1 MNKVV
6 IVDDSHLARL
16 ELKAQLNELG
26 DLEVVA
32 EVPDIIEAKA
42 VIEQLQPDLLLLDIN
57 MPSGSGFD
65 LLAQLSYVPHVIF
78 VTAHDDFAVKS
89 FEVNALDYLLKPV
102 TQARLAIAIEK
113 YKKLQTPL
121 EVDSRFFIKDG
132 QRCFFIALEEV
143 QVFEAMGNYTRLHTQ
158 DRAVSVYRTLAN
170 IAERLPEEP
179 FFRANRSWLFNIHYI
194 ASLEQESGGTLEVI
208 LENKMSV
215 SLSRAQTTAFKQRY
229 KL

>member
-1 MNKVV
+1 MTRVV

-16 ELKAQLNELG
+16 ELKAQIEELG
-26 DLEVVA
+26 ELDVVGEA
-32 EVPDIIEAKA
+32 PDIIEAKV
-42 VIEQLQPDLLLLDIN
+42 VIEQEQPDLLLLDIN

-65 LLAQLSYVPHVIF
+65 LLAQLTYVPHVIF

-102 TQARLAIAIEK
+102 TQARLAVAIEK

-121 EVDSRFFIKDG
+121 EIDSRFFIKDG

-143 QVFEAMGNYTRLHTQ
+143 QAFEAMGNYTRLHTENG
-158 DRAVSVYRTLAN
+158 AVSVYRTLAN
-170 IAERLPEEP
+170 IAERLPKEP
-179 FFRANRSWLFNIHYI
+179 FFRANRSWLFNINNI
-194 ASLEQESGGTLEVI
+194 AELEQESGGTLEVRLQNNMQI
-208 LENKMSV
+208 A
-215 SLSRAQTTAFKQRY
+215 LSRNQTTAFKQRY

>member
-1 MNKVV
+1 MTRVV

-16 ELKAQLNELG
+16 ELKAQIEELG
-26 DLEVVA
+26 ELDVVGEA
-32 EVPDIIEAKA
+32 PDIIEAKV
-42 VIEQLQPDLLLLDIN
+42 VIEQEQPDLLLLDIN

-65 LLAQLSYVPHVIF
+65 LLAQLTYVPYVIF

-102 TQARLAIAIEK
+102 TQARLAVAIEK

-121 EVDSRFFIKDG
+121 EIDSRFFIKDG

-143 QVFEAMGNYTRLHTQ
+143 QAFEAMGNYTRLHTENG
-158 DRAVSVYRTLAN
+158 AVSVYRTMAN
-170 IAERLPEEP
+170 IAERLPKEP
-179 FFRANRSWLFNIHYI
+179 FFRANRSWLFNINNI
-194 ASLEQESGGTLEVI
+194 AELEQESGGTLEVRLQNNLQI
-208 LENKMSV
+208 A
-215 SLSRAQTTAFKQRY
+215 LSRNQTTAFKQRY

>member
-16 ELKAQLNELG
+16 ELRAQLDELG
-26 DLEVVA
+26 GLDVVGEA
-32 EVPDIIEAKA
+32 PDIIEAKA

-57 MPSGSGFD
+57 MPSGSGFE
-65 LLAQLSYVPHVIF
+65 LLAQLSYVPYVIF
-78 VTAHDDFAVKS
+78 VTAHHDFAVKS

-132 QRCFFIALEEV
+132 QRCFFISLDEV
-143 QVFEAMGNYTRLHTQ
+143 QAFEAMSNYTRLHTENG
-158 DRAVSVYRTLAN
+158 AVSVYRTLSN
-170 IAERLPEEP
+170 IAERLPTEP
-179 FFRANRSWLFNIHYI
+179 FFRANRSWLFNVGKITTI
-194 ASLEQESGGTLEVI
+194 TQELGGILEVT
-208 LENKMSV
+208 LQNNLHV
-215 SLSRAQTTAFKQRY
+215 TLSRMQTTAFKQRY
-229 KL
+229 KI